1 MVPGDPLAHYGQ
13 DNWNA
18 YGCRVSEELLLTTA
32 QAMVDYGL
40 RDLGYY
46 YVILDDCWSSGRTPN
61 GTLEA
66 NVTKFPSG
74 MAAIADQIHGMGLGY
89 GMYSSAGAMTCAQY
103 RKLSMAHLRHIW
115 PTLLIA
121 GSRIVGDG
129 EAGCFY
135 FCLVGSGLL
144 EIR

>member
-1 MVPGDPLAHYGQ
+1 MGLLSLRRWAGVRLLAHLVSRKLWTYCIR

-46 YVILDDCWSSGRTPN
+46 YVILDDCWSSGRTSN
-61 GTLEA
+61 GTLQA
-66 NVTKFPSG
+66 NATKFPNG
-74 MAAIADQIHGMGLGY
+74 MAAVADQIHSMGLGF

-103 RKLSMAHLRHIW
+103 GKLSRA
-115 PTLLIA
+115 
-121 GSRIVGDG
+121 
-129 EAGCFY
+129 F
-135 FCLVGSGLL
+135 
-144 EIR
+144 